1 MLTLSPTAL
10 ADLGTHIIECAE
22 RFVCDQVYLVGGDDD
37 LATDLRRRLPG
48 VVMLDNACADHPGLG
63 TQALR
68 DLLPALGPRN
78 LFVLAGNGRD
88 PLYVPH
94 CMHLLPR
101 GVGTLLIGLGRPGG
115 PADVGGLRDQLLLWD
130 PEHRCEVRRCAD
142 GDWLLVRPRRR
153 VHVTLLMERYSHT
166 YGKSGPSV
174 NWDNL
179 YCSLEQTGLASC
191 STVLYDDYH
200 HQQRAFA
207 AADFRRPPG
216 VDEHA
221 LVCIY
226 DHTNGH
232 NPPIALLEQARR
244 AGTRIAYVWLDTRI
258 LVHDAAYPAIADVN
272 VMLDATEFDL
282 PNAWPVFTPKN
293 PAWFRDPGRLD
304 PEWTRPIDVS
314 VLGEM
319 RFLRQRKDLLPRL
332 QQERRLRIHAP
343 GSSAT
348 DPARRLSNE
357 DYARVFQQSKI
368 SLALSKDRVRQL
380 KGRLIEIPL
389 CGAML
394 LADIN
399 PYIDRYFAPFR
410 EYVPFRD
417 YEDLIG
423 LCRYYLEHEDERAAI
438 ALAGSRK
445 ANRFYSAQVFWQSL
459 FARLFDGGQGN
470 P

>member
-1 MLTLSPTAL
+1 MLTLPQSLHPAL
-10 ADLGTHIIECAE
+10 AEHLGALVA
-22 RFVCDQVYLVGGDDD
+22 RFASDQVFFVGGDDLAAD
-37 LATDLRRRLPG
+37 LHDRCPG
-48 VVMLDNACADHPGLG
+48 IVMLDNSRAHHPGRG

-68 DLLPALGPRN
+68 DLLPTFGARSM
-78 LFVLAGNGRD
+78 FVLAGNGLD
-88 PLYVPH
+88 TAYVRH
-94 CMHLLPR
+94 CLHLLPR
-101 GVGTLLIGLGRPGG
+101 GAGTLLVGLGRPAGPVG
-115 PADVGGLRDQLLLWD
+115 PADLRDQLLLWD
-130 PEHRCEVRRCAD
+130 PDHQCELVQASE
-142 GDWLLVRPRRR
+142 GDWLLVRPRRN

-166 YGKSGPSV
+166 YGTSGPSV

-179 YCSLEQTGLASC
+179 YCSLEQTGLASV

-200 HQQRAFA
+200 HQQRAFT

-232 NPPIALLEQARR
+232 NPPVALLEQARR
-244 AGTRIAYVWLDTRI
+244 SGTKIAYVWLDTRI
-258 LVHDAAYPAIADVN
+258 LVHDAAYPAAADVN
-272 VMLDATEFDL
+272 VLLDATEFDL

-293 PAWFRDPGRLD
+293 PAWFHDPGRLD
-304 PEWTRPIDVS
+304 VEWQRPIDVS

-348 DPARRLSNE
+348 DVARRLTNE
-357 DYARVFQQSKI
+357 QYARVFQQSKI

-380 KGRLIEIPL
+380 KGRLLEIPL

-399 PYIDRYFAPFR
+399 PYIDRYFTPFR

-417 YEDLIG
+417 YEDLID
-423 LCRYYLEHEDERAAI
+423 LCRYYLDHEDERAAI

-459 FARLFDGGQGN
+459 FARLFDRASAH